1 MTFIIGSVFGFAF
14 VSGWILSEV
23 RHLHHLENEHREQ
36 EIKAR
41 VDARVAA
48 LQSHRTQTRV
58 LQAA

>member
-1 MTFIIGSVFGFAF
+1 MTFIISSVFGFAF
-14 VSGWILSEV
+14 VGGWILSEV
-23 RHLHHLENEHREQ
+23 RHLHRLESERREQ

-48 LQSHRTQTRV
+48 IQSHRIQTRV